1 MKKPSL
7 ENMDFW
13 FFLFSI
19 GGPFVAILGFY
30 AEWFLPAALGTV
42 VTLGACAFKF
52 IFYRCPDCSKHLSSS
67 RDRFCPHCGK
77 QIREKT

>member
-13 FFLFSI
+13 FFLISI

-30 AEWFLPAALGTV
+30 AEWFLLAALGTV

-52 IFYRCPDCSKHLSSS
+52 IFYRCPYCGSYLGRNSVA
-67 RDRFCPHCGK
+67 FCPHCGK